1 LKRTLALLGLAFL
14 YAAIPASAQAAPSTA
29 PSAPPATPGQSAPA
43 PTDPEALA
51 VRVHAVYL
59 AAEQGGAVPS
69 AAPWEAENV
78 KYTTGGSPAPF
89 KLVGPNI
96 AVFIGVTPFVRKDG
110 KGFVLY
116 VEGQVGVLRSD
127 GGFSY
132 QATVSKIDVE
142 YGESVLFLPL
152 GLKSPLRVEIA
163 VFRAADLPGQGG
175 SQEAAAPTQKT
186 GR

>member
-1 LKRTLALLGLAFL
+1 LKRTLAFLGLAFL
-14 YAAIPASAQAAPSTA
+14 YAAIPASAQTPPSAAPSA
-29 PSAPPATPGQSAPA
+29 SPAASGQSAPA
-43 PTDPEALA
+43 PTDPDALA
-51 VRVHAVYL
+51 VRVHAIYL
-59 AAEQGGAVPS
+59 AAEQGGAAGS

-96 AVFIGVTPFVRKDG
+96 TVFIGVTPFGRKDG
-110 KGFVLY
+110 KGVVLIA
-116 VEGQVGVLRSD
+116 EGQVGLMRSD

-152 GLKSPLRVEIA
+152 GLKSPLRVDIA

-175 SQEAAAPTQKT
+175 SQEAAPPAQKT